1 MDLRRAK
8 ATGDPGD
15 LVAVVAAS
23 ATPRWTRAAEV
34 ASTNLPVRPAT
45 LIERDSDIA
54 HVRELLGRYRL
65 VTVTAV
71 GASGKTR
78 LAVAVGVTSWR
89 IDLKVWFVDLTAVS
103 SDADVLGAVA
113 DLS

>member
-1 MDLRRAK
+1 MDLGRAK

-34 ASTNLPVRPAT
+34 ASTNLPFRLAT

-89 IDLKVWFVDLTAVS
+89 IDLEVCGS
-103 SDADVLGAVA
+103 ST
-113 DLS
+113 